1 MSVLSVSPT
10 PQVAVESYEVDSS
23 DVCRFRINI
32 SVGARSWSGKRLLK
46 SISKEFLLF
55 SDILFIKP
63 YFFLNQRWHCYI
75 FQIAILG
82 GFTLFSYYWNIL
94 QHY

>member
-46 SISKEFLLF
+46 SIFEKILLF
-55 SDILFIKP
+55 NDILLIKP
-63 YFFLNQRWHCYI
+63 HFFKSALLFLYFSLQGEVDVHFFLIIGMFCSI
-75 FQIAILG
+75 I
-82 GFTLFSYYWNIL
+82 
-94 QHY
+94 